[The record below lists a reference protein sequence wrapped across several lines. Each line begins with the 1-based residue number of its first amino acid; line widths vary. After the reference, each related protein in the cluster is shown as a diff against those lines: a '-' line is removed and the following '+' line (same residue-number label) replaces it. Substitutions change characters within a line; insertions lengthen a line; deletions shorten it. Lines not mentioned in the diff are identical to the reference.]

1 MTDGNEVYQGITK
14 DDVWGE
20 FTGIDDPRGTHVKI
34 SKGMIT
40 AQGIPYE
47 PDSPEG
53 KALSKK
59 IGAPAVCPMT
69 KAPLPFKSVNVVCKK
84 EDQQAVEYWLE
95 YVHGGGCVEFT
106 VAVEGDRVLIRSNY
120 MAW

>member
-1 MTDGNEVYQGITK
+1 MNKEIFQGITK

-20 FTGIDDPRGTHVKI
+20 YTEIGDPRGSHKKI
-34 SKGMIT
+34 SQGMIT

-53 KALSKK
+53 IELSKK
-59 IGAPAVCPMT
+59 IGVPAICPMT
-69 KAPLPFKSVNVVCKK
+69 KSTLPYKSVNVVCKK
-84 EDQQAVEYWLE
+84 EKQQAVEYWLE

-120 MAW
+120 MC